1 MIKNKKI
8 LAIVPAR
15 GGSKGIKNKN
25 LKKIGKRSLIEI
37 TANILKKVKNID
49 CAMISTDSIK
59 IAKEAQKFG
68 LKFFKKRPSYL
79 SGDRIGDAPVL
90 KEALISAEKNMKTK
104 FNIIL
109 MIQVTSPLRS
119 AKNINDSIN
128 KIINKKFDAVWTI
141 TKIEKKYNYLKQLK
155 IEKDRLLLCNSN
167 GFKIIARQELDDT
180 FIRNGAVYAFS
191 RNAVMKKN
199 LIPKKTSYILLK
211 SKQISIDNKT
221 DLKLARTLL
230 I

>member
-25 LKKIGKRSLIEI
+25 LKKIGKRSLVEI
-37 TANILKKVKNID
+37 TANILKKVKIID

-90 KEALISAEKNMKTK
+90 KEALVSAEKNMKTK

-119 AKNINDSIN
+119 AKNINDCIK

-141 TKIEKKYNYLKQLK
+141 TKIKKKYNYLKQLK
-155 IEKDRLLLCNSN
+155 IKNYRLSLCNKN
-167 GFKIIARQELDDT
+167 GSKIVARQELNDT
-180 FIRNGAVYAFS
+180 YIRNGAAYAFS

-199 LIPKKTSYILLK
+199 LIPKKTGFILLK
-211 SKQISIDNKT
+211 SKQISIDNKI
-221 DLKLARTLL
+221 DLKLARTVL

>member
-25 LKKIGKRSLIEI
+25 LKKIGKRSLVEI

-109 MIQVTSPLRS
+109 MIQVTSPLRT
-119 AKNINDSIN
+119 ARNINDSIK

-155 IEKDRLLLCNSN
+155 IKNDRLSLCNKN
-167 GFKIIARQELDDT
+167 GFKIVARQELDDT
-180 FIRNGAVYAFS
+180 FIRNGTVYAFS
-191 RNAVMKKN
+191 RNTVMKKN

>member
-25 LKKIGKRSLIEI
+25 LKKIGKRSLVEI

-109 MIQVTSPLRS
+109 MIQVTSPLRT
-119 AKNINDSIN
+119 AKNINDSIK

-155 IEKDRLLLCNSN
+155 IKNDRLSLCNKN
-167 GFKIIARQELDDT
+167 GFKIVARQELDDT
-180 FIRNGAVYAFS
+180 FIRNGTVYAFS

>member
-15 GGSKGIKNKN
+15 GGSKEIKNKN
-25 LKKIGKRSLIEI
+25 LKKIGKRSLVEI

-68 LKFFKKRPSYL
+68 LKFFKKRPPYL

-109 MIQVTSPLRS
+109 MIQVTSPLRT
-119 AKNINDSIN
+119 AKNINDSI
-128 KIINKKFDAVWTI
+128 KKLINKKFDAVWTI
-141 TKIEKKYNYLKQLK
+141 TKIEKKYHYLKQLK
-155 IEKDRLLLCNSN
+155 IKNDRLSLCNKN
-167 GFKIIARQELDDT
+167 GFKIVARQELGDT

-211 SKQISIDNKT
+211 SKQISIDNKI
-221 DLKLARTLL
+221 DIKLARTIL

>member
-25 LKKIGKRSLIEI
+25 LKKIGKRSLVEI

-79 SGDRIGDAPVL
+79 SDDRIGDAPVL

-109 MIQVTSPLRS
+109 MIQVTSPLRNV
-119 AKNINDSIN
+119 KNINDSIK

-155 IEKDRLLLCNSN
+155 IKNDRLSLCNKN
-167 GFKIIARQELDDT
+167 GFKIVARQELDDT
-180 FIRNGAVYAFS
+180 FIRNGAVYTFS
-191 RNAVMKKN
+191 RNTVMKKN

>member
-1 MIKNKKI
+1 
-8 LAIVPAR
+8 
-15 GGSKGIKNKN
+15 
-25 LKKIGKRSLIEI
+25 
-37 TANILKKVKNID
+37 
-49 CAMISTDSIK
+49 
-59 IAKEAQKFG
+59 
-68 LKFFKKRPSYL
+68 
-79 SGDRIGDAPVL
+79 
-90 KEALISAEKNMKTK
+90 MKTK

-109 MIQVTSPLRS
+109 MIQVTSPLRTT
-119 AKNINDSIN
+119 KNINDSIK

-155 IEKDRLLLCNSN
+155 IKNDRLSLCNNN
-167 GFKIIARQELDDT
+167 GFKIVARQELDDA

>member
-8 LAIVPAR
+8 LVIVPAR

-25 LKKIGKRSLIEI
+25 LKKIGKRSLVEI
-37 TANILKKVKNID
+37 TANIIKKVKNID

-109 MIQVTSPLRS
+109 MIQVTSPLRTT
-119 AKNINDSIN
+119 KNINDSIK

-155 IEKDRLLLCNSN
+155 IKNDRLSLCNNN
-167 GFKIIARQELDDT
+167 GFKIVARQELDDA